1 MKTNAVM
8 QSKEGRT
15 TRRDAGEAGVKAPVS
30 GNPLRGLPRPEPV
43 QPWDGTLSQEELVRD
58 TPAAPLL
65 SMLYGRA
72 AQLGHSANRMCEEL
86 GITYGYVSL
95 LRNNQRDVD
104 KVSDALVENVA
115 AYLGVPK
122 LQVMVAAG
130 KVRPEDLF
138 ADPPSVDV
146 YLKQAIAHMRGDP
159 VWGPHV
165 AKSIEA
171 VPVEVQFLC
180 IALFEAA
187 TGKNLLPQRRTN
199 EDIAKH
205 ALQLAATRERLMQD
219 MQRGERAG

>member
-1 MKTNAVM
+1 MKNVGIQAREV
-8 QSKEGRT
+8 RT
-15 TRRDAGEAGVKAPVS
+15 ARRDAGEAGVNGQVS
-30 GNPLRGLPRPEPV
+30 GNPPRSLPRPEPV
-43 QPWDGTLSQEELVRD
+43 PPWDGTLCQEELVRD

-104 KVSDALVENVA
+104 KVSDSLVDNLA

-130 KVRPEDLF
+130 KVKPEDLF

-165 AKSIEA
+165 AKSIDA

-180 IALFEAA
+180 VALFEAA
-187 TGKNLLPQRRTN
+187 SGKNLLPQRRTH
-199 EDIAKH
+199 EDIAEQVR
-205 ALQLAATRERLMQD
+205 QLAHTRERLVQAMR
-219 MQRGERAG
+219 RGKLAG